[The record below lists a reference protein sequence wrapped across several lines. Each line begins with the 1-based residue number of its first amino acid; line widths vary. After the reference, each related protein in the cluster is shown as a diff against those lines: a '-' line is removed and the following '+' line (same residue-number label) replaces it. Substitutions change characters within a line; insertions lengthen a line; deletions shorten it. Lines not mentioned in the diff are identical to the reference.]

1 MTKAAARAA
10 ESLNGAAAKVLAVV
24 PIAEAWTVSQICT
37 ELYRKGSR
45 YDVPVVRG
53 CLTALGASGH
63 VREHPAGYFQRT
75 TVASIDEAAPQPA
88 QYTPPPQPAPA
99 PAKVVPMPVA
109 ERLTER
115 EPLESIGVLAQRLR
129 ETGRALIMW
138 AEDLE
143 RLGLEFETRVD
154 AAGKDGEKLRQ
165 LQALLKS
172 LG

>member
-109 ERLTER
+109 
-115 EPLESIGVLAQRLR
+115 
-129 ETGRALIMW
+129 
-138 AEDLE
+138 DLE